1 VPSSAVLF
9 SMNSGDKKPPVNR
22 PPEGPPE
29 TPVEPDTPDDEVD
42 EAGEESFPASDPP
55 SWTATTMFH
64 RSLRNTA
71 CLPPPVACRLRL
83 SSAACRLPPASCLLP
98 PAS

>member
-1 VPSSAVLF
+1 
-9 SMNSGDKKPPVNR
+9 MNSSNKKPPVNR

-29 TPVEPDTPDDEVD
+29 TPVEPDTPDDDEEDEVD

-64 RSLRNTA
+64 RSLRSA
-71 CLPPPVACRLRL
+71 CDLPPDFCLL
-83 SSAACRLPPASCLLP
+83 SSDFCLLP
-98 PAS
+98 PDF